1 MKYRKL
7 AGEDVSVLG
16 FGCMRFP
23 LTDSG
28 DARTIDK
35 EKSIEMRRYALSLIH
50 I

>member
-23 LTDSG
+23 LTDKNDGASIWAG
-28 DARTIDK
+28 RSARAAA
-35 EKSIEMRRYALSLIH
+35 MLR
-50 I
+50 